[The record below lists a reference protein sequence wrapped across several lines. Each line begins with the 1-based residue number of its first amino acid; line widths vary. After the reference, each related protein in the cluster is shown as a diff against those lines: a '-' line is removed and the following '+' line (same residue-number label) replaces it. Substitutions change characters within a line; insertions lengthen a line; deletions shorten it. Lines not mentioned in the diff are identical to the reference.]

1 LLIDSRV
8 VYLHAGV
15 PGGSRRAALH
25 AVHADEESG
34 EKVRERREDSPK
46 SKLTSQHYS
55 AHHLI
60 SNAQI
65 VSIYDCAID

>member
-46 SKLTSQHYS
+46 SKLT
-55 AHHLI
+55 
-60 SNAQI
+60 
-65 VSIYDCAID
+65 